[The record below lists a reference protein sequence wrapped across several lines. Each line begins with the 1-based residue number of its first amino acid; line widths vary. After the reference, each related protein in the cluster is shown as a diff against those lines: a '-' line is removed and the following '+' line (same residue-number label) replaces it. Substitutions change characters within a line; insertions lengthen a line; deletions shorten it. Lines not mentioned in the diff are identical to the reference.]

1 MKKLLCSLLVLMIL
15 LGGSALA
22 AGKLE
27 VTHENL
33 LVLDSYG
40 IEGYAFAR
48 VENVGNKPIKVNAGV
63 LELYNADG
71 DPIASSDYLY
81 AYGQYLEPGEYAY
94 AQIYASNSDA
104 AFEDV
109 DDYLLT
115 ITGKS
120 DNSYTTLRLPTTTE
134 LALDVDEDYYTSDYM
149 YVTVTNDT
157 EEPVY
162 DVRVAVV
169 LLDAEG
175 NILYIGDESMYNKA
189 IMPGSSVLIREEIP
203 SYFSDCFEKNGYT
216 PSAVDAIAYAETYQP

>member
-1 MKKLLCSLLVLMIL
+1 MERVYGIRKNVIEQIKELASRYQLDRVIL
-15 LGGSALA
+15 FGSRARGDYHKTSDIDLA
-22 AGKLE
+22 ASGGN
-27 VTHENL
+27 VTE
-33 LVLDSYG
+33 
-40 IEGYAFAR
+40 F
-48 VENVGNKPIKVNAGV
+48 
-63 LELYNADG
+63 
-71 DPIASSDYLY
+71 
-81 AYGQYLEPGEYAY
+81 
-94 AQIYASNSDA
+94 
-104 AFEDV
+104 
-109 DDYLLT
+109 
-115 ITGKS
+115 
-120 DNSYTTLRLPTTTE
+120 
-134 LALDVDEDYYTSDYM
+134 ALDVDEDYYTSDYM